1 MTDDSRDAVVSSL
14 SVSRETEARLQGL
27 VGLLEKWNVAINLV
41 SKATLDQIWQRHILD
56 SAQAFDHG
64 ITARRWLDL
73 GSGGGFPGLVVAIL
87 AAEKAPEMQV
97 TLVEADQRKATFL
110 RAVGQ
115 SLGLSTIV
123 LSDRVE
129 AIAPQAA
136 DAVSAR
142 ALAPLSQL
150 CAFARQHLAPEG
162 TAIFLKGKTFAA
174 EVADARKNWNF
185 ALESHPSI
193 TDPSAVVLVL
203 KGISHV

>member
-56 SAQAFDHG
+56 SAQVFDHG
-64 ITARRWLDL
+64 IAARRWLDL

-115 SLGLSTIV
+115 SLGLSTTV

-129 AIAPQAA
+129 AIAPQVA
-136 DAVSAR
+136 DVVSAR

-150 CAFARQHLAPEG
+150 CAFARPHLVPEG
-162 TAIFLKGKTFAA
+162 AAIFLKGKTFAA